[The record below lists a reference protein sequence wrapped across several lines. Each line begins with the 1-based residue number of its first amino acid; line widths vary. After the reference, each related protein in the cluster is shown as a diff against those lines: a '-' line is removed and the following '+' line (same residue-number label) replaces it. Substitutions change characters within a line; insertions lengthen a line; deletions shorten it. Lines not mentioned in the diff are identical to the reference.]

1 MKNTNWSFSLNL
13 SASSDPAAPWPL
25 IIEHCKKMCS
35 RASNNNRFY
44 ISSICDGRIWNTV
57 KLGYQGKAK
66 FRDLGSKKYA
76 IKLST
81 SFFWAFLCLGT
92 LLTTGEMTKVHKMQ
106 SLLLMNLHTKIISQ
120 FSCSVVSDSA
130 TPWTTARQASLSITN
145 SWSPPKSISI
155 VSVMP
160 SSHLILCH
168 PLLLPPSIFPR
179 IRVFSMSQLFA
190 SRGQSIGVSAST
202 SVPKMN
208 TQDWSL
214 GDLL

>member
-145 SWSPPKSISI
+145 SWSLPKLMSIELVIAIQPSHPLSSPFSPSFNLSQHQGLFKW
-155 VSVMP
+155 VS
-160 SSHLILCH
+160 SSHQVAKVLE
-168 PLLLPPSIFPR
+168 F
-179 IRVFSMSQLFA
+179 QLQH
-190 SRGQSIGVSAST
+190 QSFQWT
-202 SVPKMN
+202 LR
-208 TQDWSL
+208 TDHL
-214 GDLL
+214 

>member
-145 SWSPPKSISI
+145 SWSPPKLMSIE
-155 VSVMP
+155 SVTQP
-160 SSHLILCH
+160 NYLILCC
-168 PLLLPPSIFPR
+168 LLLLLPSIFPST
-179 IRVFSMSQLFA
+179 RVFSNE
-190 SRGQSIGVSAST
+190 SA
-202 SVPKMN
+202 
-208 TQDWSL
+208 L
-214 GDLL
+214 RIR